1 MRLASAQVRARL
13 CHMPALT
20 THTFYTQVCDA
31 KEKIASPNRLPIFY
45 GRSLRPNLVHSA
57 GVGVQA
63 ASPETAQTVHDP
75 GAHDHSQG
83 YSLLALLALIAD
95 KMTN

>member
-1 MRLASAQVRARL
+1 MATRSSALATR
-13 CHMPALT
+13 
-20 THTFYTQVCDA
+20 
-31 KEKIASPNRLPIFY
+31 ENASPHRLPFSMR
-45 GRSLRPNLVHSA
+45 RSLRPNLVHSA

-83 YSLLALLALIAD
+83 YRLLALLALIAD